1 MGKFIILFIT
11 ALIPLHTLAQS
22 AHISG
27 TIEDEYG
34 VPLAGV
40 NVMIKGTGI
49 IEADVEPAYVEC
61 MLVEK

>member
-1 MGKFIILFIT
+1 MRKFIILFIT

-27 TIEDEYG
+27 TIEDEHG

-40 NVMIKGTGI
+40 NVMIKGT
-49 IEADVEPAYVEC
+49 
-61 MLVEK
+61 K